1 MLIFGPLLGVIGR
14 FFGYFEIS
22 GSSRPKG
29 SAEGGAPY
37 GATEGKRSLLAGLYR
52 VAAPPFACSIMC
64 VRAPPFGIFQ
74 ALAER
79 IKLVRTGG
87 REDGSKK
94 IFFHLRFHHQKK
106 IFFFLKIFFFFFF
119 FFDGC
124 SILCGIS
131 SPFLSSI

>member
-14 FFGYFEIS
+14 FFGDFEIS
-22 GSSRPKG
+22 GGSRPKG

-79 IKLVRTGG
+79 IKLVRTVG
-87 REDGSKK
+87 RVEAKKK
-94 IFFHLRFHHQKK
+94 ISISDFIIKK
-106 IFFFLKIFFFFFF
+106 KFFFFEKIFFFFFF
-119 FFDGC
+119 VGGLFFFFFFVD
-124 SILCGIS
+124 S
-131 SPFLSSI
+131 SHIW